1 MRRQR
6 SGRGIMA
13 MENENFQGG
22 AGDGGDEASAAPES
36 LETELLEV
44 NDEEEAAA
52 VDEAE
57 TDDAV
62 EVAEALESLAFTLES
77 AIKDKGGIDP
87 VAAAIADQYT
97 QSLYGRVGMTR
108 NSMPALESFGGT
120 STRQRS
126 TELALE
132 DIGEAAKKIWDKI
145 VDSIKKAIA
154 WVKERFTKIFGA
166 AEKLQK
172 RAKAL
177 QEKAGSTTGTAKE
190 KNFESER
197 TVKALNIGGAVAGVP
212 AAATKLA
219 QIGNNIFGGVTT
231 WNGKTGDDI
240 IDLLDDPSKA
250 ATFQYTQ
257 LPQNLTALL
266 TSAGQSHGDAGEG
279 MQFRVSDELFG
290 GQALVARVPSAT
302 VPNGEAAIE
311 KLARTSVQMGAFN
324 TKAKTPSKTTVATL
338 STGDC
343 ESIAKSVE
351 TLAEEIASYKRIL
364 DKLSA
369 TKEKIVAAAGK
380 AQKAADNASDEDDKN
395 ERTSNKLLAKLG
407 MAVPKL
413 IDQPATSFAA
423 YGLNTGKA
431 LLDYVELS
439 LKQYESN

>member
-22 AGDGGDEASAAPES
+22 AGGDEASNAPES

-52 VDEAE
+52 VEEEQTDE
-57 TDDAV
+57 AV

-87 VAAAIADQYT
+87 TAAAIADQYT
-97 QSLYGRVGMTR
+97 QSLYGRVGMSR
-108 NSMPALESFGGT
+108 SSMPALESFGGT

-145 VDSIKKAIA
+145 VESIKKAIA
-154 WVKERFTKIFGA
+154 WVKERFVKIFGA

-177 QEKAGSTTGTAKE
+177 QEKASSTTGTAQE

-197 TVKALNIGGAVAGVP
+197 TVKALHIGGAVGNVTAG
-212 AAATKLA
+212 ANTLA
-219 QIGNNIFGGVTT
+219 QLGNNIFGGVTA
-231 WNGKTGDDI
+231 WNGKTGEDI
-240 IDLLDDPSKA
+240 IDLLDNPANANS
-250 ATFQYTQ
+250 FQYTK
-257 LPQNLTALL
+257 LPSNLTSVL
-266 TSAGQSHGDAGEG
+266 TKSGDTHGEAGEG
-279 MQFRVSDELFG
+279 MQFKTSEELLG
-290 GQALVARVPSAT
+290 GQALVARIPADGELT
-302 VPNGEAAIE
+302 GEAAID
-311 KLARTSVQMGAFN
+311 KLSRTSVQIGAFN
-324 TKAKTPSKTTVATL
+324 TKAKSPSKTTVATL
-338 STGDC
+338 STADC
-343 ESIAKSVE
+343 ESVAKSVE

-364 DKLSA
+364 DKLSS
-369 TKEKIVAAAGK
+369 TKEKIIAAAAK
-380 AQKAADNASDEDDKN
+380 AQKAADNSSDEDDKA
-395 ERTSNKLLAKLG
+395 ERSSNKLLAKLG

-413 IDQPATSFAA
+413 IDQPATSFSA

-439 LKQYESN
+439 LKQYESK